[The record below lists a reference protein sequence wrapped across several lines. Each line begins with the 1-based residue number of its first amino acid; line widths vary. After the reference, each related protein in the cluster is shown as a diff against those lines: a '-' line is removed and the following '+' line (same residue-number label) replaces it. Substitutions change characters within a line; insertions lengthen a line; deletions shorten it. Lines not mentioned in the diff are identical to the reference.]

1 MSKKRGPRE
10 CACGCGGMT
19 KGGRFLPGHDAKRK
33 GSLIRA
39 VREKGPGALAAGQE
53 LVKRGWKSQEWVV
66 QEGLLKAAIRDDD
79 RKPQDEQ
86 RVEPVSPKAVVEENP
101 VDDGDAVVVVMFG
114 KDSVLS
120 PHAETPFS
128 IDGVE
133 WPSVTCYLYAMRLS
147 DPAAREEIR
156 KTTNIGWIK
165 RKYAKHQQG
174 HAAENA
180 CFDLYDELC
189 NAVFAKVAFNT
200 AVKKR
205 LLETRDAPLMWD
217 DPDPDLGARGDNLV
231 GRVLEEA
238 RVAYR
243 Q

>member
-1 MSKKRGPRE
+1 
-10 CACGCGGMT
+10 MT

-66 QEGLLKAAIRDDD
+66 QEGQGAGQIEMPGQESGRASSVVVD
-79 RKPQDEQ
+79 
-86 RVEPVSPKAVVEENP
+86 AVVEENP

-174 HAAENA
+174 HAAEN
-180 CFDLYDELC
+180 FDLYDELC
-189 NAVFAKVAFNT
+189 NATFAKVAFNT

-238 RVAYR
+238 RAAYR
-243 Q
+243 

>member
-19 KGGRFLPGHDAKRK
+19 KGGRFLPGHDAKHK
-33 GSLIRA
+33 GNLIRT

-66 QEGLLKAAIRDDD
+66 QEGQGAGQIEMPGQESGRASSVVVD
-79 RKPQDEQ
+79 
-86 RVEPVSPKAVVEENP
+86 AVVEENP

-238 RVAYR
+238 RAAYR
-243 Q
+243 